1 MPDARVG
8 ILMGSISD
16 RDKMSGAWKVL
27 EELGVP
33 YEVSVASAHRSP
45 DKVAEYARN
54 ARSRGLGVII
64 AGAGGAAHLA
74 GVIAA
79 HTTLPVIGVPM
90 PGGSIGGLDSL
101 LSTANMPP
109 GVPVATVG
117 IGGAKNAGILA
128 AQMLAVSDNE
138 LMNKLE
144 EYKRKL
150 ENMVS
155 EMNEELKNS
164 LKKP

>member
-45 DKVAEYARN
+45 DKVAQYARN